1 MMLQPFSLPGCLVQ
15 FAVAILATV
24 CFAVAFQTPR
34 RHFWCCGLTGA
45 VGWLVYILCTAAG
58 LSGPVAT
65 LVAALLAQGLPAFDA
80 ALCGVWL
87 HGAAADLCARRTSQ
101 MTMLPHDILQDLG
114 ELLGAR
120 GL

>member
-1 MMLQPFSLPGCLVQ
+1 TGNPGLARGGSGDVLAGML
-15 FAVAILATV
+15 
-24 CFAVAFQTPR
+24 
-34 RHFWCCGLTGA
+34 
-45 VGWLVYILCTAAG
+45 
-58 LSGPVAT
+58 
-65 LVAALLAQGLPAFDA
+65 AALLAQGLPAFDA